1 MIEIEK
7 IVNGLRK
14 HEIKQLR
21 HLVWNLINEWKKM
34 VDKWATTFSAVAIKS
49 PDFVIHF
56 ILDEDGP
63 SSSLLDGAVLLTTQP
78 TTL

>member
-1 MIEIEK
+1 
-7 IVNGLRK
+7 
-14 HEIKQLR
+14 
-21 HLVWNLINEWKKM
+21 M